1 MSFSHWLLFVAAA
14 LATTFSPGPALVLAV
29 SNAIGLGARQA
40 VFSSLGNAVGLFG
53 LAALTWLGVGAALA
67 AAPWALSGIRLCGA
81 LYLLYLGWGQWRLAA
96 RPWRAVDAPADAA
109 QGRWALFRS
118 GFTVAATNPSALIFL
133 SALLPQFI
141 RAEAPLWPQFLILAT
156 TFSACALVAHATYVA
171 AARQVAPWLASEA
184 GRRRF
189 RCASGAAFVF
199 MGVGLIAAR
208 GG

>member
-14 LATTFSPGPALVLAV
+14 LATTFSPGPALLLAV

-40 VFSSLGNAVGLFG
+40 AFSSLGNAAGLFA

-67 AAPWALSGIRLCGA
+67 AAPWTLAAIRLGGA

-96 RPWRAVDAPADAA
+96 RPWRAAGVATERAP
-109 QGRWALFRS
+109 GRAALFRS

-133 SALLPQFI
+133 SALLPQFV
-141 RAEAPLWPQFLILAT
+141 RADAPLLPQFFLLAT
-156 TFSACALVAHATYVA
+156 TFSGCALVAHATYLA
-171 AARQVAPWLASEA
+171 AARQVAPWLASET

-189 RCASGAAFVF
+189 RYASGAAFVLL
-199 MGVGLIAAR
+199 GSGLLVAR
-208 GG
+208 G